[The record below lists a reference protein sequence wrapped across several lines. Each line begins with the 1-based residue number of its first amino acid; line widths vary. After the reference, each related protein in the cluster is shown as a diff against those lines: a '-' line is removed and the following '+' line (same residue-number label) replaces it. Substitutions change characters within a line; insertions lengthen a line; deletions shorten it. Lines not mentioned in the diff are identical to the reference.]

1 MLICPLSCDS
11 MPAQGFL
18 SHMAWIYP
26 SFIRHLQGTTSSEF
40 TDLVESNAVVVR
52 DWLIISIDYRTRAMG
67 QEIVYQRAAQNL
79 VWRLTSVAPRDG
91 RRFLSRRPCELVAAA
106 YQSIDT
112 ASCRG

>member
-1 MLICPLSCDS
+1 VLICPLSCDS

-26 SFIRHLQGTTSSEF
+26 SFIRHLQGTASSEI

-52 DWLIISIDYRTRAMG
+52 DWPIISIDYRTWAMG

-79 VWRLTSVAPRDG
+79 VWRLTSVAPG
-91 RRFLSRRPCELVAAA
+91 
-106 YQSIDT
+106 T
-112 ASCRG
+112 AEDFKSPTMRTWLRLHTPAN